1 MFGTLNRYT
10 PWLIA
15 LATGTTLLA
24 LIAFTD
30 VQQGNKRCRGIVV
43 RIDGAAEGHFLT
55 KRDVT
60 GYITNEGTEPLLG
73 AFFSEINFVQLE
85 VRLRQ
90 HGLVQDC
97 EVARDLDGN
106 LLVRVEEPTAV
117 ARLIENTAE
126 LTHISG
132 LYVSESGRFFPISMN
147 YSARVPLLT
156 GSYFNK
162 RVSLADSDGRPLLV
176 LLKTLRQDAFWRA
189 MITDVTADS
198 LNNVT
203 LTSAAYNLR
212 IEIGKPTEL
221 ESKFTKLK
229 LFYTC
234 VLPLKR
240 PKPYH
245 RVSVRYRNQLVCE

>member
-1 MFGTLNRYT
+1 MFGNLTRYT
-10 PWLIA
+10 SWLIA
-15 LATGTTLLA
+15 LATGTALLG

-60 GYITNEGTEPLLG
+60 GYITNEGTDPLLG
-73 AFFSEINFVQLE
+73 AFFSEMNFVQLE
-85 VRLRQ
+85 ARLRQ

-106 LLVRVEEPTAV
+106 LLVRVEEPTPV
-117 ARLIENTAE
+117 ARLIKNSTE
-126 LTHISG
+126 LQAISG
-132 LYVSESGRFFPISMN
+132 LYVSENGRFFPISMN

-162 RVSLADSDGRPLLV
+162 RVSLTDTNSRPLLA
-176 LLKTLRQDAFWRA
+176 LLKTLRQNAFWRA
-189 MITDVTADS
+189 MITDVNADS
-198 LNNVT
+198 LNNIT
-203 LTSAAYNLR
+203 LASAADNLQ
-212 IEIGKPTEL
+212 IELGEPTDIEL
-221 ESKFTKLK
+221 KFTKLK
-229 LFYTC
+229 LFYKY

-240 PKPYH
+240 LGHYR
-245 RVSVRYRNQLVCE
+245 RVSVQYRNQLVCE